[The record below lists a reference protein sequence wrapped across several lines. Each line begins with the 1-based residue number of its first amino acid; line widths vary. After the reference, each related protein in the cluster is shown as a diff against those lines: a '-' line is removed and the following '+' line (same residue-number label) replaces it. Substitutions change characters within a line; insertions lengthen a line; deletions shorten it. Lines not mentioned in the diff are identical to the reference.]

1 MGKAEKGDRK
11 KKKEGDKKSGK
22 VQKDTKNKKAN
33 KKPKAKATS
42 NDKEPVKCGK
52 SLNINARKDGKLSPD
67 LANKIERW
75 LISFRRL
82 DPRYKIL
89 KFFNQVASEGADDF
103 KGSDSESEGD
113 GLKDDGV
120 NDWELGGD
128 EDLPDRRESVLVKL
142 KKKMGNLFDKSSIL
156 TVWRPCS
163 NDAMR
168 KMMEGTGVGK
178 GLDIK
183 GKSAKKGLLSA
194 FVPFLQISEEQDK
207 HKIQPIAY
215 TSRLRVYYHSDAARK
230 EVIRKLRQF
239 AKDHEN
245 SDDGD
250 LASATDQ
257 VDEIQILNWYAPKK
271 FGIELGMRLFWFAV
285 VVSQDISRTDDD
297 TDGTATGR
305 ASSPGFQDA
314 NNDTLKKATKAAASN
329 PKSKGPVPV
338 LLQYDKEKAMRPQ
351 TLLVAYEENGAVTPV
366 VSDFDC
372 FLLGWR
378 REALWFGCNLPREQ
392 EDLMM
397 WCVDQIEK
405 VLSDCHLSTDPW
417 TVRWLEIKKE
427 AHQNGINF
435 DSPPYGYGDPK
446 SYGIMEK
453 AATRM
458 KDTGAVRHGSECF
471 NYGFPQEIDETFLLV
486 SDTLPNVPF
495 RYLDVTQLQDLLLQ
509 KIQEGFVFPL
519 NPKWILCD
527 PGWKKVYDKLMKSD
541 ALYADSCRDV
551 WYPTSLKIRERI
563 ETICLKHPEGFKRAD
578 GRVSYVASKGYS
590 PLRQLL
596 EKGEELSGN
605 AYFELAELEL
615 ENYYSRKNTLSRQV
629 ALAKVRE
636 DAEENGDNETADK
649 RARGLELYRRD
660 KKELIQMRKESE
672 DIIQQANSI
681 QLASSSRDTIHRSE
695 HLMQGIQ
702 SERPGVRSER
712 PGARPKMKGRRGAK
726 SRRNPMSKL
735 GSKMFGFVSKKNF

>member
-1 MGKAEKGDRK
+1 MK
-11 KKKEGDKKSGK
+11 KLSGIKKIRRSG
-22 VQKDTKNKKAN
+22 T
-33 KKPKAKATS
+33 T
-42 NDKEPVKCGK
+42 
-52 SLNINARKDGKLSPD
+52 LNLNARKDGKLNPE
-67 LANKIERW
+67 LAKKIERW
-75 LISFRRL
+75 MISFRRL

-103 KGSDSESEGD
+103 VGEDDSGDEG
-113 GLKDDGV
+113 V
-120 NDWELGGD
+120 TDWELEGD
-128 EDLPDRRESVLVKL
+128 EDLPDKRESVLVRL

-194 FVPFLQISEEQDK
+194 FVPYLQISEEQDK

-215 TSRLRVYYHSDAARK
+215 SARLRVYYNSDAARK
-230 EVIRKLRQF
+230 EVIKNLKQF
-239 AKDHEN
+239 AKNHQN

-250 LASATDQ
+250 LASAIDQ
-257 VDEIQILNWYAPKK
+257 IDEMTVLNRYAPEK
-271 FGIELGMRLFWFAV
+271 FGIELGMRLFWHAIV
-285 VVSQDISRTDDD
+285 VTQNITRTDDD

-314 NNDTLKKATKAAASN
+314 NNDTLKKATKAAAKK
-329 PKSKGPVPV
+329 PKSKAPIPV
-338 LLQYDKEKAMRPQ
+338 LLQYDDNNAMRPQ
-351 TLLVAYEENGAVTPV
+351 TLLVAYEENGAVIPV

-392 EDLMM
+392 EELMM

-405 VLSDCHLSTDPW
+405 VLSDCHESTDPW

-427 AHQNGINF
+427 AHQQGINF

-453 AATRM
+453 AASRM

-486 SDTLPNVPF
+486 SDTLPGVPF
-495 RYLDVTQLQDLLLQ
+495 RYLDVTQLQELLLQ

-527 PGWKKVYDKLMKSD
+527 PGWKNVYDHLMKSD
-541 ALYADSCRDV
+541 ALYADTCRDV
-551 WYPTSLKIRERI
+551 WYPPALDIRQRI
-563 ETICLKHPEGFKRAD
+563 EKICKKHPNGFVRAD

-590 PLRQLL
+590 PLRKVL
-596 EKGEELSGN
+596 EGGEELSGN

-615 ENYYSRKNTLSRQV
+615 ENYYSRKNTLARQV
-629 ALAKVRE
+629 ALSKVRE
-636 DAEENGDNETADK
+636 DEEEEEESDLLADRRSK
-649 RARGLELYRRD
+649 GLELYRRD
-660 KKELIQMRKESE
+660 KKELIKMRKEAE
-672 DIIQQANSI
+672 DMI
-681 QLASSSRDTIHRSE
+681 QLANSGNSQ
-695 HLMQGIQ
+695 HLLQGIQ
-702 SERPGVRSER
+702 SERGTARTKVRD
-712 PGARPKMKGRRGAK
+712 RRGAK
-726 SRRNPMSKL
+726 SDSKSPTRN
-735 GSKMFGFVSKKNF
+735 GSRSPIRAKGKAVFAFLHKDKS